1 MILLRNIAFY
11 VVFYLGSVIYVLSAV
26 AVAPVSRPA
35 LGAVVAGWCGYH
47 RGCARAFD
55 QCLQAGIVRARL
67 GRGLRAELGSGG
79 QQQDRQRKLHRAVPV
94 AGAG

>member
-35 LGAVVAGWCGYH
+35 LGAVVGRRA
-47 RGCARAFD
+47 ARHI
-55 QCLQAGIVRARL
+55 QADEVLAWSD
-67 GRGLRAELGSGG
+67 LR
-79 QQQDRQRKLHRAVPV
+79 
-94 AGAG
+94 